1 MNLKLNAEKKYNYDI
16 IMILFFYYD
25 IIIRVQTIYDTIFSE

>member
-25 IIIRVQTIYDTIFSE
+25 IIIRGLTIYDTIFSE